1 MQTSLRARLALAFAR
16 PLAAALLLLTCP
28 QAGAGQGAAPLAAE
42 LARNAALP
50 RAPLL
55 PLAAFDRQ
63 GELREVRLAPDG
75 SQLAYIL
82 ETRGIAQLY
91 AQPVAGGPA
100 RRLMGL
106 GQEARIHWSV
116 DASLLFV
123 EQRDGLAAV
132 SVRDGAT
139 ARIAVF
145 GADRARSEQLA
156 GIDPSRPRHAI
167 VREDDTARR
176 NSRLLR
182 IGADGSREILYD
194 GPGMV
199 DEQLLGADGRLAV
212 IRRIDADFRQLI
224 LQRSSAGWREVTRC
238 RPFRPCSLVGL
249 TPDGAR
255 LLLRT
260 AHQDDREALVEVT
273 LASGARRAVQQDPL
287 ATADLA
293 GVLLSPQTR
302 QPMVASW
309 LLPYPRMT
317 GIDASGRR
325 LALEVARRFPEGGV
339 LPESCAPSACLLV
352 ERGARLDGA
361 RYWLYEPGAR
371 SFRPVLDK
379 LDTGAASL
387 LEQQLARKIA
397 LRYPASD
404 GTLVHGFMSLPPGL
418 PARGLPVVTV
428 VHGGPWNNV
437 DAGFEPTV
445 QLLVNR
451 GYAVF
456 QPNFRGSTGYGQR
469 YMLAPGA
476 DYGNGR
482 AQADIVDG
490 VRWLLAQGV
499 GDPKRLAIM
508 GASFGGYSTLLAL
521 SHNPGMF
528 RFGIAT
534 QPPTDM
540 ARTLRRAATA
550 PARPGEPPFSQVLR
564 ELGIDAADAAQLE
577 PTARAAPAL
586 HAANVNVPLLLVAGG
601 RDEKVE
607 VEAVVDY
614 AARLQGLGKPVSLLV
629 DPDEG
634 HNTRKPV
641 VRRAVLHLLLQ
652 MLHRHLGGPPVAAPD
667 AEVARYLE
675 RTMRTDGALPRR
687 ALTGG

>member
-1 MQTSLRARLALAFAR
+1 MPSSFRASLARGFAR
-16 PLAAALLLLTCP
+16 PFAAALMLLLCP
-28 QAGAGQGAAPLAAE
+28 PAGAAQGAAALQAE

-63 GELREVRLAPDG
+63 GELRDVRLAPDA
-75 SQLAYIL
+75 SQLAYDL
-82 ETRGIAQLY
+82 ETRGTAQLY
-91 AQPVAGGPA
+91 AQPAAGGPA

-106 GQEARIHWSV
+106 GQEARIHWSH
-116 DASLLFV
+116 DGSLLFV
-123 EQRDGLAAV
+123 EQRGGLAAV
-132 SVRDGAT
+132 SVRDGAS

-145 GADRARSEQLA
+145 GADPARTERMA

-167 VREDDTARR
+167 VREDDPVRR
-176 NSRLLR
+176 SSRLLR
-182 IGADGSREILYD
+182 IGADGAREILYD

-199 DEQLLGADGRLAV
+199 DGQLIGADGRLAV

-224 LQRSSAGWREVTRC
+224 LQRGSAGWREVTRC
-238 RPFRPCSLVGL
+238 QPFRPCSLVAL
-249 TPDGAR
+249 SPDGAR

-260 AHQDDREALVEVT
+260 PHQDDREALVEVT
-273 LASGARRAVQQDPL
+273 LASGARRTVQQDPL

-293 GVLLSPQTR
+293 GVLLSPRTR

-309 LLPYPRMT
+309 LLPQPRIA
-317 GIDASGRR
+317 GIDADGRR
-325 LALEVARRFPEGGV
+325 LALDVARRFPEGGV
-339 LPESCAPSACLLV
+339 LPESCAPSACLLA
-352 ERGARLDGA
+352 ERSARLDGA
-361 RYWLYEPGAR
+361 RYWLYDRERR
-371 SFRPVLDK
+371 SFRTVLDK
-379 LDTGAASL
+379 LDTGAAPL
-387 LEQQLARKIA
+387 PEQQLARKIA

-404 GTLVHGFMSLPPGL
+404 GTLVHGFLSLPPGL
-418 PARGLPVVTV
+418 PARTLPMVTV

-437 DAGFEPTV
+437 HGGFEPTV

-499 GDPKRLAIM
+499 GDPKRQAIM

-521 SHNPGMF
+521 SHTPGLF

-540 ARTLRRAATA
+540 ARTLRRAAA
-550 PARPGEPPFSQVLR
+550 VPSLPGEPPFSQVLR
-564 ELGIDAADAAQLE
+564 ELGIDAASAAQLE
-577 PTARAAPAL
+577 PVARAAPAL
-586 HAANVNVPLLLVAGG
+586 HAARVNVPLLLVAGG

-607 VEAVVDY
+607 LEAVIDY

-641 VRRAVLHLLLQ
+641 VRRAVQHLLLQ

-667 AEVARYLE
+667 QEVARYLE
-675 RTMRTDGALPRR
+675 RTMRADGALPPR